1 MKDIYVKFTPKTN
14 SKALLG
20 ESLDSA
26 HTGGWLEVTS
36 FSHGIVQPRSA
47 TASNSGGHTAERC
60 EHLPMVFTK
69 DIDKA
74 SVYLWEACSAAY
86 SYDVEIQFFRAT
98 GTVRT
103 QYLTIKLSNAI
114 VEKVEMS
121 VPASGLP
128 VESFSLKYAKVVW
141 NHKGSKTDGTANVGN
156 DVGGW
161 DLALN
166 KAAA

>member
-1 MKDIYVKFTPKTN
+1 MKEIYVKFTPKTN
-14 SKALLG
+14 SKSLVG

-26 HTGGWLEVTS
+26 HKDGWLEASS
-36 FSHGIVQPRSA
+36 FGHGIIQPRSA
-47 TASNSGGHTAERC
+47 TASSSGGHTAERC
-60 EHLPMVFTK
+60 EHLPMHFTK
-69 DIDKA
+69 DVDKA

-86 SYDVEIQFFRAT
+86 AYDVEIHFFRAT
-98 GTVRT
+98 GSVRT
-103 QYLTIKLSNAI
+103 QYLTIKLTDAI

-121 VPASGLP
+121 VPSEGLP
-128 VESFSLKYAKVVW
+128 VEKFSLKYAKVVW